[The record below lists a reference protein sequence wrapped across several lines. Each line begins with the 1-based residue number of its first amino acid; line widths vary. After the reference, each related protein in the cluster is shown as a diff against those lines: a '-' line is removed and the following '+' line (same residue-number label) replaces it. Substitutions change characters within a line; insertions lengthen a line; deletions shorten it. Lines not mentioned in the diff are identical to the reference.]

1 MLNKETMNEFR
12 NNMKEKESGRYFKSI
27 YVNKD
32 ESEIFVLIRHAMK
45 YIFSGNKYISSGID
59 KKPLIVVFSKYTSIY
74 DVYKTIHSIEGYENF
89 EYMVQRYKKLTIDDF
104 ADYMMFSEKMNSS
117 CELSAV
123 VFETDDMISPD
134 YLNLKEFG
142 LTFEIPI
149 YVPTVF
155 SDKKE
160 NEEPKQEEHGIDS
173 EHEKFMDDVIRL
185 KERIVLENPGPFT
198 TIKIITSL
206 LGRFGSY
213 DKFFKTTFVTPTEQI
228 IAIHS
233 WFVLSITISLLEYEE
248 TDGDRSLYNCFEE
261 VYNNSIE
268 APSEI
273 LKMATGYI
281 LNNHINTS
289 NTDRENFDSV
299 KELYET
305 FTEFVNSMDFVK
317 YNDFIQPIIFDMMLF
332 FTE

>member
-1 MLNKETMNEFR
+1 MLNKEMMNEFR

-74 DVYKTIHSIEGYENF
+74 DVYKIIHSIERYENF
-89 EYMVQRYKKLTIDDF
+89 EFMVQRYEKLTTDDF
-104 ADYMMFSEKMNSS
+104 ADYMMFSEKMNPS

-123 VFETDDMISPD
+123 VFETDDMVSPD
-134 YLNLKEFG
+134 YLKEFG

-155 SDKKE
+155 GDKKE
-160 NEEPKQEEHGIDS
+160 NEEPKQEEHDIDY
-173 EHEKFMDDVIRL
+173 EHEKFMDEVIQL
-185 KERIVLENPGPFT
+185 KNLILSENPGPFAT
-198 TIKIITSL
+198 FNIITSL
-206 LGRFGSY
+206 METASSL
-213 DKFFKTTFVTPTEQI
+213 DLFFKSTFTTPMEQI
-228 IAIHS
+228 VGIHS
-233 WFVLSITISLLEYEE
+233 WFALAISFSLQKYK
-248 TDGDRSLYNCFEE
+248 TADGDDSLYDCVKELHDE
-261 VYNNSIE
+261 STK
-268 APSEI
+268 APCKI
-273 LKMATGYI
+273 LEMSTDYI
-281 LNNHINTS
+281 LNHHIHSDNS
-289 NTDRENFDSV
+289 DQVNFNIL
-299 KELYET
+299 KEFYET

-317 YNDFIQPIIFDMMLF
+317 YNDFIQPIIFDMMRF

>member
-1 MLNKETMNEFR
+1 MLNIEMMNEFR

-74 DVYKTIHSIEGYENF
+74 DVYKIIHSIERYENF
-89 EYMVQRYKKLTIDDF
+89 EFMVQRYEKLTTDNF

-123 VFETDDMISPD
+123 VFETDDMVSPD
-134 YLNLKEFG
+134 YLKEFG

-160 NEEPKQEEHGIDS
+160 NEEPKQEEQDIDS
-173 EHEKFMDDVIRL
+173 EHEKFMDEVIQL
-185 KERIVLENPGPFT
+185 KDRISLENPGAFATFT
-198 TIKIITSL
+198 ILTATMKTASSL
-206 LGRFGSY
+206 DL
-213 DKFFKTTFVTPTEQI
+213 FFKTTFTTPAEQI
-228 IAIHS
+228 VGIQSWFALAIGLSLQKYEISDGDVSLYDCIKKLHDESTNAPCKILEMSTDYILCHHIHS
-233 WFVLSITISLLEYEE
+233 DNS
-248 TDGDRSLYNCFEE
+248 DRVNF
-261 VYNNSIE
+261 N
-268 APSEI
+268 I
-273 LKMATGYI
+273 L
-281 LNNHINTS
+281 
-289 NTDRENFDSV
+289 

-305 FTEFVNSMDFVK
+305 FMDFVLSMDFVK
-317 YNDFIQPIIFDMMLF
+317 YNDFLQPIIFDMMKF

>member
-1 MLNKETMNEFR
+1 MLNKEMMNEFR

-74 DVYKTIHSIEGYENF
+74 DVYKIIHSIERYENF
-89 EYMVQRYKKLTIDDF
+89 EFMVQRYEKLTTDNF
-104 ADYMMFSEKMNSS
+104 ADYMMFSEGMNSS

-123 VFETDDMISPD
+123 VFETDDMVSPD
-134 YLNLKEFG
+134 YLKEFG

-155 SDKKE
+155 GDKKE
-160 NEEPKQEEHGIDS
+160 NEEPKQEEQDIDS
-173 EHEKFMDDVIRL
+173 KHEKFMDEVIQL
-185 KERIVLENPGPFT
+185 KDRISLENPGPFAT
-198 TIKIITSL
+198 FTILTASL
-206 LGRFGSY
+206 KTASSL
-213 DKFFKTTFVTPTEQI
+213 DLFFKTTFTTPTEQI
-228 IAIHS
+228 VGIQSWFALAIGLSLQKYEMSDGDVSLYDCIKKLHDESTNAPCKILEMSTDYILRHHIHS
-233 WFVLSITISLLEYEE
+233 DNS
-248 TDGDRSLYNCFEE
+248 DRVNYD
-261 VYNNSIE
+261 I
-268 APSEI
+268 
-273 LKMATGYI
+273 
-281 LNNHINTS
+281 
-289 NTDRENFDSV
+289 V

-305 FTEFVNSMDFVK
+305 FMDFVLSMDFVK
-317 YNDFIQPIIFDMMLF
+317 YNDFIQPIIFDMMKF

>member
-1 MLNKETMNEFR
+1 MNEFR

-74 DVYKTIHSIEGYENF
+74 DVYKIIHSIERYENF
-89 EYMVQRYKKLTIDDF
+89 EFMVQRYEKLTTDDF

-134 YLNLKEFG
+134 YLKEFG
-142 LTFEIPI
+142 MTFEIPI

-155 SDKKE
+155 GDKKE
-160 NEEPKQEEHGIDS
+160 NEEPKEEEQDIDS
-173 EHEKFMDDVIRL
+173 EHEKFMDEVIQL
-185 KERIVLENPGPFT
+185 KDRIRSENPGPITTFT
-198 TIKIITSL
+198 ILSALSETAENI
-206 LGRFGSY
+206 
-213 DKFFKTTFVTPTEQI
+213 DKFFKTTFISPMEQI
-228 IAIHS
+228 IGIHS
-233 WFVLSITISLLEYEE
+233 WFVLSIAMSLQKYERA
-248 TDGDRSLYNCFEE
+248 DGDDSLYDCVKKLHDE
-261 VYNNSIE
+261 STK
-268 APSEI
+268 APCKI
-273 LKMATGYI
+273 LEMSTDYI
-281 LNNHINTS
+281 LNHHIHSDNS
-289 NTDRENFDSV
+289 DQVNFNIL

-317 YNDFIQPIIFDMMLF
+317 YNDFIQPIIFDMMRF